1 MTQQI
6 ALDLPESIIEQAQAI
21 ADREGR
27 TINAV
32 FVEWI
37 ERSLSL
43 YAHNDNDVGTDV
55 LPRIKR
61 SSDIPLLA
69 KEKQSVTT
77 APQALLVPSNAGMR
91 LIAQL
96 TIFNKGDF
104 NRLRDYITENYA
116 PEALEFASAKARL
129 VEFKAVFRM
138 SGKMRIDR
146 VIAADKHQ
154 ALVVVEG
161 EHGDFYM
168 MQVTVSE
175 DYPHKVLMSTF
186 NKGAEA

>member
-1 MTQQI
+1 M
-6 ALDLPESIIEQAQAI
+6 
-21 ADREGR
+21 
-27 TINAV
+27 
-32 FVEWI
+32 
-37 ERSLSL
+37 
-43 YAHNDNDVGTDV
+43 
-55 LPRIKR
+55 
-61 SSDIPLLA
+61 
-69 KEKQSVTT
+69 TT

-104 NRLRDYITENYA
+104 TRLRDYITENYDSA
-116 PEALEFASAKARL
+116 ALEFASAKARL
-129 VEFKAVFRM
+129 VEFKALYRM

-161 EHGDFYM
+161 ARGDFYM
-168 MQVTVSE
+168 VQMVVSE
-175 DYPHKVLMSTF
+175 DYPHKIMVCTF

>member
-1 MTQQI
+1 MTNQI
-6 ALDLPESIIEQAQAI
+6 VLALSESLFNQVQAI
-21 ADREGR
+21 AHRKGR
-27 TINAV
+27 SINILLL
-32 FVEWI
+32 EWI

-43 YAHNDNDVGTDV
+43 EAAEGN
-55 LPRIKR
+55 LPHTIS

-69 KEKQSVTT
+69 KEKQPVTT

-104 NRLRDYITENYA
+104 NRLRDYITENYV

-161 EHGDFYM
+161 ERGDFYM